1 MTEYQLV
8 SNFNLFL
15 ISNAMFQ
22 LGVFILLWAAL
33 RGSLRIYDQGAN
45 IATKIIS
52 SLFGLGIVYNGLMVS
67 GFFFI
72 NWQSTSYSLSQLD
85 NLSSSAQ
92 RFVDFFTSNIST
104 RIQFNSLES
113 NTWGLVGSCCDS
125 STSTNMDKEIK
136 IIKNSTNLFII

>member
-92 RFVDFFTSNIST
+92 RFVDFLPVTSPPEL
-104 RIQFNSLES
+104 SLIPW
-113 NTWGLVGSCCDS
+113 NPILGVWWVVVVIALLAPIW
-125 STSTNMDKEIK
+125 IK
-136 IIKNSTNLFII
+136 K

>member
-1 MTEYQLV
+1 MTEYQLI

-22 LGVFILLWAAL
+22 LGVFVLLWAAL

-67 GFFFI
+67 GFFFV
-72 NWQSTSYSLSQLD
+72 NWQSTSYALSQLESI
-85 NLSSSAQ
+85 SSSAQ
-92 RFVDFFTSNIST
+92 RFVDFLPVTSPPEFTLIPWNPILGVWWVVDV
-104 RIQFNSLES
+104 IALLAPI
-113 NTWGLVGSCCDS
+113 W
-125 STSTNMDKEIK
+125 IK
-136 IIKNSTNLFII
+136 K